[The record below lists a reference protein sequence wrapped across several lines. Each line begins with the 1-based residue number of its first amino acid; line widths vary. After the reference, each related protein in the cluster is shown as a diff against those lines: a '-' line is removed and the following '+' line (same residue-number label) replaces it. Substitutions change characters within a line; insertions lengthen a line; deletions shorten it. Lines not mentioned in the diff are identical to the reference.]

1 MIWKIIKDINLREY
15 FPLHPWC
22 FPLRNL
28 NCNDDCLACLGCPT
42 VSLASWQG
50 TDEVR
55 INALMMMMMMI
66 MMKCFCGLV
75 DWPKV
80 FSLISSQDHCQR
92 SFIANLWHSMSR
104 VWTCTEPEFRLSWM
118 KLCRSDN
125 HYTTAP
131 QQLINIT
138 TS

>member
-42 VSLASWQG
+42 VSLTSWQG

-55 INALMMMMMMI
+55 INALMMMMMI

-118 KLCRSDN
+118 KLCSSDN
-125 HYTTAP
+125 HYNTMP
-131 QQLINIT
+131 LK
-138 TS
+138 

>member
-118 KLCRSDN
+118 KLCSSHN
-125 HYTTAP
+125 HYTMVP
-131 QQLINIT
+131 QH
-138 TS
+138 